1 YVVGLQAGALPG
13 PTPAG
18 APMVPPA
25 LGGPL
30 PSHEEDARRLLYV
43 AMTRARDELVLT
55 RPAATDG
62 GNARPS
68 PFYDDARAVLDANE
82 QEHGEELFGP
92 AEGLQATYR
101 MIQDEVL
108 EEAWRAGGKLR
119 EPRLDTYVDVTR
131 AVARFLELVKLAGLI
146 QGSSE
151 EPVADSLAAINDL
164 LEQAI
169 SPEQRSALH
178 DSGLDAYLLDEE
190 GAAKRRRELIA
201 QRDEPSL
208 EAF

>member
-1 YVVGLQAGALPG
+1 
-13 PTPAG
+13 
-18 APMVPPA
+18 
-25 LGGPL
+25 
-30 PSHEEDARRLLYV
+30 
-43 AMTRARDELVLT
+43 
-55 RPAATDG
+55 
-62 GNARPS
+62 
-68 PFYDDARAVLDANE
+68 
-82 QEHGEELFGP
+82 
-92 AEGLQATYR
+92 

-164 LEQAI
+164 LEHAI
-169 SPEQRSALH
+169 SPEQRSALR

-208 EAF
+208 EAFLPRRGEGLALSATDIELYRTCPLKYKFARVFGIPQETTINQRFGIVIHQVLERFHGQPVNGGRRHRRRIEPSRTRAAWSG